1 MDMYISK
8 ESKVAKV
15 IKDGGKERLNAI
27 TRLSNIDGFLAVDF
41 ELAGCMYRLHREIN
55 SREYIEVIYEIN
67 KYLREYMK
75 MVYEGL
81 AEELKNGI

>member
-27 TRLSNIDGFLAVDF
+27 TRLSNIDGILVVDF

>member
-27 TRLSNIDGFLAVDF
+27 TRLSNIDGILAVDF

-55 SREYIEVIYEIN
+55 SREL
-67 KYLREYMK
+67 KLYMK
-75 MVYEGL
+75 SINTYES
-81 AEELKNGI
+81 I

>member
-27 TRLSNIDGFLAVDF
+27 TRLSNIDGILAVDF

-75 MVYEGL
+75 IVYEGL